1 MKYVLV
7 LVLAFSFTSCCSQKE
22 TTEST
27 ASENQKVIATES
39 FTKIK
44 MGQLTPFGNTMLKLK
59 QVTNDS
65 RCPEGTQCIWAGE
78 VSVIVGMYDNGK
90 FVKDI
95 NITFSPKDVTKNK
108 PYLLFETEDSKYFA
122 TGMTPYPKEGS
133 KIEPKEYA
141 MEISIKP
148 NA

>member
-1 MKYVLV
+1 MKQLTYFLI
-7 LVLAFSFTSCCSQKE
+7 LLCTMASFAQDNKENERNTPEIISKISIGENFLLPDGKTSIQ
-22 TTEST
+22 
-27 ASENQKVIATES
+27 
-39 FTKIK
+39 FTKV
-44 MGQLTPFGNTMLKLK
+44 LS
-59 QVTNDS
+59 DS

-78 VSVIVGMYDNGK
+78 VSVIVGMYDKGK